1 LWTDPSPTRSDP
13 EGSSRNETDLG
24 RLSSLPRI
32 AFLEAARHD
41 GRKMTDTLDPSSTDL
56 VSDDKAGYR
65 VLARKYR
72 PTTFSELIGQ
82 AALVRTL
89 SNAIDS
95 GRIAHAFILTGV
107 RGVGKTTT
115 ARIIARALN
124 CTGPGDDGGPTIDPC
139 GECANCQSI
148 SEDRHVDVIEMD
160 AASRTGIDDVRELIE
175 GVRYRPVSARY
186 KVYIIDEV
194 HMLSRQ
200 AFNGLLKTLEEPPE
214 HVIFIFA
221 TTEIRKVP
229 VTVLSRCQRF
239 DLRRVDMS
247 DLTGHFRN
255 IAKQEGV
262 EVEDEAL
269 SIIARAAD
277 GSVRDGLSLLDQAI
291 ALSGGA
297 VKAEQIRDM
306 LGLADRNAV
315 FDLFDQLMSGD
326 IAGALDR
333 FETMYRDG
341 ADPVIVLQDLLDV
354 TYWLTRV
361 KVSPEVADAPGVP
374 EAERTRGAAMAAA
387 LPMPVLTRNWQM
399 LLKGLGETQH
409 ASAPLQAAEMTL
421 IRIAYAADVPPPADL
436 VRKLQAN
443 GPDAQSPASSAPSPA
458 TPSNAASAS
467 SDVRDVQASTPD
479 MAVVPQTPPPAEPP
493 QSPPTPVP
501 SPESDPEAG
510 ADEDRFAAPAFDP
523 DLDPDL
529 DPDSAPV
536 SEMVESAPPTSFDDV
551 VRLFED
557 KREGILTKHLRH
569 DLHLVRFEPGRIEF
583 RPTDY
588 APKDMANKLSQ
599 HLSTWTGMRWIV
611 SVSQETGDL
620 TLAEQQNAFE
630 AEQLRNAETHPL
642 VDAVRSRFPGA
653 TVSRV
658 TIRDTPLQDP
668 TNPNSATD
676 DDAPPEDMARGLSK
690 GDPRQ

>member
-1 LWTDPSPTRSDP
+1 
-13 EGSSRNETDLG
+13 
-24 RLSSLPRI
+24 
-32 AFLEAARHD
+32 
-41 GRKMTDTLDPSSTDL
+41 MTDILNTSSDLPGDDPGSLLSKQE
-56 VSDDKAGYR
+56 DDKAGYR

-72 PTTFSELIGQ
+72 PTNFKQLIGQ

-124 CTGPGDDGGPTIDPC
+124 CTGHGGEGAPTIDPC
-139 GECANCQSI
+139 GVCDNCQSI

-221 TTEIRKVP
+221 TTEIRRVP

-239 DLRRVDMS
+239 DLRRVDMAE
-247 DLTGHFRN
+247 LTSHFKN
-255 IAKQEGV
+255 IAKQESVGI
-262 EVEDEAL
+262 EDEAVA
-269 SIIARAAD
+269 IIARAAD

-291 ALSGGA
+291 ALAGGT
-297 VKAEQIRDM
+297 VTAEQIRDM

-361 KVSPEVADAPGVP
+361 KVAPIIAEASGVP
-374 EAERTRGAAMAAA
+374 EAERTRGAAMAAS

-409 ASAPLQAAEMTL
+409 ASVPMQAAEMTL

-436 VRKLQAN
+436 VRKLQKNGAN
-443 GPDAQSPASSAPSPA
+443 AQTQPVPSAPPQ
-458 TPSNAASAS
+458 PS
-467 SDVRDVQASTPD
+467 T
-479 MAVVPQTPPPAEPP
+479 
-493 QSPPTPVP
+493 SPPTTPMTAQIIPVP
-501 SPESDPEAG
+501 QARPELVPDKNP
-510 ADEDRFAAPAFDP
+510 DEGQFAAPVFDP
-523 DLDPDL
+523 DDDSGGDL
-529 DPDSAPV
+529 DADIDAPV
-536 SEMVESAPPTSFDDV
+536 EMVESAPPANFKAAV
-551 VRLFED
+551 KLFED
-557 KREGILTKHLRH
+557 NREGILTKHLRH
-569 DLHLVRFEPGRIEF
+569 DLHLVRYEIGNIEF
-583 RPTDY
+583 RPTEFT
-588 APKDMANKLSQ
+588 PKDMANKLSQ
-599 HLSTWTGMRWIV
+599 HLSTWTGMRWMV
-611 SVSQETGDL
+611 SVSQELGDP
-620 TLAEQQNAFE
+620 TLAEQQDAFE
-630 AEQLRNAETHPL
+630 AEQLKSAESHPL
-642 VDAVRSRFPGA
+642 VDAVRSHFPGA
-653 TVSRV
+653 TVNRV
-658 TIRDTPLQDP
+658 TVRDTAMAE
-668 TNPNSATD
+668 NSTGAKPD
-676 DDAPPEDMARGLSK
+676 LAVPGLSK
-690 GDPRQ
+690 GELRK

>member
-1 LWTDPSPTRSDP
+1 
-13 EGSSRNETDLG
+13 
-24 RLSSLPRI
+24 
-32 AFLEAARHD
+32 
-41 GRKMTDTLDPSSTDL
+41 MTDILNTSSDLPGDDPGSLLSKQE
-56 VSDDKAGYR
+56 DDKAGYR

-72 PTTFSELIGQ
+72 PTNFKQLIGQ

-124 CTGPGDDGGPTIDPC
+124 CTGHGGEGGPTIDPC
-139 GECANCQSI
+139 GVCDNCQSI

-221 TTEIRKVP
+221 TTEIRRVP

-239 DLRRVDMS
+239 DLRRVDMAE
-247 DLTGHFRN
+247 LTSHFKN
-255 IAKQEGV
+255 IAKQESVGI
-262 EVEDEAL
+262 EDEAVA
-269 SIIARAAD
+269 IIARAAD

-291 ALSGGA
+291 ALAGGT
-297 VKAEQIRDM
+297 VTAEQIRDM

-361 KVSPEVADAPGVP
+361 KVAPIIAEASGVP
-374 EAERTRGAAMAAA
+374 EAERTRGAAMAAS

-409 ASAPLQAAEMTL
+409 ASVPMQAAEMTL

-436 VRKLQAN
+436 VRKLQKNGAN
-443 GPDAQSPASSAPSPA
+443 AQTQPVPSA
-458 TPSNAASAS
+458 
-467 SDVRDVQASTPD
+467 
-479 MAVVPQTPPPAEPP
+479 PP
-493 QSPPTPVP
+493 QSSTSPPTTPMTAQIIPVP
-501 SPESDPEAG
+501 QVRPELVPDKNP
-510 ADEDRFAAPAFDP
+510 DEGQFAAPVFDP
-523 DLDPDL
+523 DDDSGGDL
-529 DPDSAPV
+529 DADIDAPV
-536 SEMVESAPPTSFDDV
+536 EMVESVPPANFKAAV
-551 VRLFED
+551 KLFED
-557 KREGILTKHLRH
+557 NREGILTKHLRH
-569 DLHLVRFEPGRIEF
+569 DLHLVRYEIGNIEF
-583 RPTDY
+583 RPTEFT
-588 APKDMANKLSQ
+588 PKDMANKLSQ
-599 HLSTWTGMRWIV
+599 HLSTWTGMRWMV
-611 SVSQETGDL
+611 SVSQELGDP
-620 TLAEQQNAFE
+620 TLAEQQDAFE
-630 AEQLRNAETHPL
+630 AEQLKSAESHPL
-642 VDAVRSRFPGA
+642 VDAVRSHFPGA
-653 TVSRV
+653 TVNRV
-658 TIRDTPLQDP
+658 TVRDTAMAE
-668 TNPNSATD
+668 NSTGAKPD
-676 DDAPPEDMARGLSK
+676 LAVPGLSK
-690 GDPRQ
+690 GELRK